1 MLRASVV
8 AISLIAATALA
19 GPAMA
24 QQGFDQPRM
33 GAQQSTQ
40 YTVADLQRALANAG
54 YNPGPIDGSMGPST
68 RRAVSA
74 FQQDVGLRVT
84 GEPDSQVVAIL
95 ERRGLLTAQASP
107 QPWERAGR
115 AEPGWMPPGQQQQT
129 QQGWEQPVPMP
140 VPQGQV
146 QSQSQYPTSEAD
158 PALVADVQAALRA
171 QGYPIAE
178 ASGELDPDTR
188 AAIRTFQ
195 RRQGLPATGQPSA
208 ELLALIET
216 GARGPGQMSDAEVIR
231 EIEVRL
237 HNRGYTIES
246 IDGRVDQ
253 ATSQAISQYQQERG
267 LQATGQ
273 ASRDLLADLQQA
285 DMAPSQAE
293 APAPQQGDI
302 FRQLGERALE
312 QLEGR

>member
-1 MLRASVV
+1 MLRASVL
-8 AISLIAATALA
+8 ALGLISATALT
-19 GPAMA
+19 GPAVA
-24 QQGFDQPRM
+24 QQIYDRPPL
-33 GAQQSTQ
+33 GAQQSAQ
-40 YTVADLQRALANAG
+40 YSIADVQRALANGG
-54 YNPGPIDGSMGPST
+54 YNPGPVDGAMGPST
-68 RRAVSA
+68 RRAVSE

-95 ERRGLLTAQASP
+95 ERRGLLAAQAAP
-107 QPWERAGR
+107 AQPWERAGR
-115 AEPGWMPPGQQQQT
+115 AEPGWIPPGQQQQT
-129 QQGWEQPVPMP
+129 QQGWGQQAPIP

-146 QSQSQYPTSEAD
+146 QGAASEPD
-158 PALVADVQAALRA
+158 PALVADVQAALRE

-178 ASGELDPDTR
+178 ATGELDPDTR

-195 RRQGLPATGQPSA
+195 RRQGLPATGQPSP

-216 GARGPGQMSDAEVIR
+216 GARGPAQMTDAEVIR
-231 EIEVRL
+231 EIQVRL

-246 IDGRVDQ
+246 IDGQVDQ
-253 ATSQAISQYQQERG
+253 ATSQAIAQYQQERG

-302 FRQLGERALE
+302 FRQLGERALQ